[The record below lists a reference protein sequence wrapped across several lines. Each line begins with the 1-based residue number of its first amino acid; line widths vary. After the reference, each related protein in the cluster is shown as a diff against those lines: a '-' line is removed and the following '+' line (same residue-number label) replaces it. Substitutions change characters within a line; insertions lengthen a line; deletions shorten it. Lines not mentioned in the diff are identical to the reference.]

1 MRPADPAPGLCF
13 NTQGESCELMTT
25 GKLLQRTQR
34 TQLFHGNT
42 KPLKTQTLCCGAPCG
57 STVWGEAAEQMNRVR
72 RRLSCRLQAG
82 SIAGPTLTCV
92 AQGTGLQDTFY
103 GSFRANEGSQAPPGL
118 RRGQS
123 APSAHPNL
131 EPSSPCPLPGQRMGS
146 KAPHSTARQRA
157 KARPRSPKHG
167 GCAQLSRV
175 GDASRAPP
183 DTHRDTT
190 GEGGPS
196 HRLPPGLK
204 PLDDPLGPND
214 GRLFSCTRMDS

>member
-1 MRPADPAPGLCF
+1 MAI
-13 NTQGESCELMTT
+13 
-25 GKLLQRTQR
+25 
-34 TQLFHGNT
+34 HGNT

-118 RRGQS
+118 QRGQS

-204 PLDDPLGPND
+204 PLDDPLGSKTRPVRTVPER
-214 GRLFSCTRMDS
+214 GAWAGGAAAVSCLRSGGVHRAEGSLGQRPQETQS